1 MLWRPAE
8 LETIDSTYRE
18 WRLLSRDLWVEVKR
32 LVRSFGARDRKGN

>member
-18 WRLLSRDLWVEVKR
+18 WRALNHDLWLEVKR
-32 LVRSFGARDRKGN
+32 LLRSVLRKRR